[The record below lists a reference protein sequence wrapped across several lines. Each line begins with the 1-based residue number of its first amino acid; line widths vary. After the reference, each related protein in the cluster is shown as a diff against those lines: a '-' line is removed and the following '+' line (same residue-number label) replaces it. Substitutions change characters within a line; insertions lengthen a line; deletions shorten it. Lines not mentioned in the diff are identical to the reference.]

1 MHYEPQVFMSQFP
14 LVKRFVYHLVYY
26 RALSKV
32 YGDSQLQNEFW
43 TLTIDAHLLQAVIH
57 WCMVF
62 GSDGCNPTHWKH
74 LSPDQSNTL
83 RQSFRDG
90 LFRQTD
96 LDQQAW
102 EPYWK
107 EIVHFR
113 NNYAAHRALEFS
125 SPVPHFDAAL
135 KVAYYYDN
143 WIRKVISPDTFA
155 EPLLEAFALT
165 LAQSVNPLV
174 NRLFEATKEN
184 YLAEPIA
191 PKDAP
196 LAERP

>member
-1 MHYEPQVFMSQFP
+1 MSQFP

-26 RALSKV
+26 RELSKA

-62 GSDGCNPTHWKH
+62 GSDGCNLTHWKN
-74 LSPDQSNTL
+74 LSPGQSDTL
-83 RQSFRDG
+83 RRSFRDG
-90 LFRQTD
+90 LFRQTK

-102 EPYWK
+102 ESYWK

-113 NNYAAHRALEFS
+113 NNYAAHRALNFV

-135 KVAYYYDN
+135 KVAYYYDS
-143 WIRKVISPDTFA
+143 WVRKVISPDTFA

-165 LAQSVNPLV
+165 LAQSMNPLA
-174 NRLFEATKEN
+174 NRLFEATKQSRSSGV
-184 YLAEPIA
+184 
-191 PKDAP
+191 
-196 LAERP
+196 RP